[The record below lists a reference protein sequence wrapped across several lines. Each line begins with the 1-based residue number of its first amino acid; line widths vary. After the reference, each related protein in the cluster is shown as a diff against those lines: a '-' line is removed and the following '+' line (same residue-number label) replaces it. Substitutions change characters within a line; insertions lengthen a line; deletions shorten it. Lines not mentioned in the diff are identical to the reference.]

1 MNSLSDSSA
10 SASAGSHFLSV
21 HAVTLPNFR
30 YADTV
35 QRFSLRPVSEDSIQA
50 AVSIIR
56 RTYVDDKYGRSG
68 SHLLATL
75 FCRPFCLRTARSKP
89 IFQRWTDFMSQMLFI
104 CPLQNAMDALAANG
118 PVFGFD
124 INDSNFLPF
133 LPDYQ
138 NIHGVDLFYFWLQ
151 DDSDPWL
158 SLAFPPD
165 PPAVSLGLRKRMRQ

>member
-1 MNSLSDSSA
+1 MTSTDVLA
-10 SASAGSHFLSV
+10 F
-21 HAVTLPNFR
+21 TC
-30 YADTV
+30 
-35 QRFSLRPVSEDSIQA
+35 FS
-50 AVSIIR
+50 
-56 RTYVDDKYGRSG
+56 T
-68 SHLLATL
+68 
-75 FCRPFCLRTARSKP
+75 FFFWPFCLRTARSKP

-151 DDSDPWL
+151 EDYDKDL
-158 SLAFPPD
+158 LN
-165 PPAVSLGLRKRMRQ
+165 AVFFGSSRALRNRMRQ

>member
-10 SASAGSHFLSV
+10 SASAVSHFLSV

-68 SHLLATL
+68 FHLLFHFFLLAVLFTYCQEQANFPTL
-75 FCRPFCLRTARSKP
+75 DRLHVANALHLPLAKCHGRARGQRTS
-89 IFQRWTDFMSQMLFI
+89 
-104 CPLQNAMDALAANG
+104 
-118 PVFGFD
+118 
-124 INDSNFLPF
+124 
-133 LPDYQ
+133 
-138 NIHGVDLFYFWLQ
+138 FWL
-151 DDSDPWL
+151 
-158 SLAFPPD
+158 
-165 PPAVSLGLRKRMRQ
+165 